1 MQEDATED
9 WRALLALSEDDNT
22 LLVGARSLGADER
35 ERHDFEREDVLRDAM
50 QAWRDNPLARRIIEL
65 TSEYVIGGG
74 IQVSCEHEATH
85 AFIQAFWN
93 HPLNQLPARMVEW
106 CDELGRSGELFLLVT
121 TGADGMS
128 YVRAIPAIHIVQV
141 LTAKND
147 LQQESGYVET
157 LADALEPR
165 TWPSYT
171 QVREA
176 GKLDGFVLH
185 YAVNRLAGT
194 VRGESD
200 LAPVL
205 RWIRR
210 YSGWLEDRA
219 RLNRYRNTFLFVV
232 RAKFASESERQARQ
246 VALSA
251 APPSPGSILVVDES
265 ETWEVLNPQ
274 LESRDA
280 NEDGLAL
287 KKMIASGAG
296 LPLHFLAE
304 PEGSTRTTAESAGGP
319 TYRRFEQRQEYFVW
333 LLQDLLRVVLERRAL
348 VDHRVRAGAKLRVT
362 GADLSARDN
371 ASQALAASTVIAAFR
386 ELRERGLIDDA
397 ELLRMAY
404 KFAGE
409 SVDVEEVLRAG
420 KQAGQVRDLSPD
432 PPGED
437 RRTISKPAGIKIDA
451 DGEPG
456 GSAAIA

>member
-1 MQEDATED
+1 MHEGTAEN
-9 WRALLALSEDDNT
+9 WRALLAVAEDDNT

-35 ERHDFEREDVLRDAM
+35 ERYDSEREGVLRDAM
-50 QAWRDNPLARRIIEL
+50 QAWRDNPLARRIVEL
-65 TSEYVIGGG
+65 TTEYVIGGG
-74 IQVSCEHEATH
+74 IHVSCEHEATH
-85 AFIQAFWN
+85 AFIQVFWN

-121 TGADGMS
+121 TGPDGMS
-128 YVRAIPAIHIVQV
+128 YVRAIPAIHISQV
-141 LTAKND
+141 LTAQND
-147 LQQESGYVET
+147 LQQETGYVE
-157 LADALEPR
+157 LVLDEVEPR
-165 TWPSYT
+165 VWPSYT
-171 QVREA
+171 LASQGGE
-176 GKLDGFVLH
+176 LDGFVLH

-232 RAKFASESERQARQ
+232 RAKFASETERQARQ
-246 VALSA
+246 AALSA
-251 APPSPGSILVVDES
+251 APPTPGSILVVDES
-265 ETWEVLNPQ
+265 EIWEVLNPQ

-333 LLQDLLRVVLERRAL
+333 LLQDLLRVVVERRARI
-348 VDHRVRAGAKLRVT
+348 DHRVKAGAQLRVA

-371 ASQALAASTVIAAFR
+371 ASQAVAASTVIGAFR
-386 ELRERGLIDDA
+386 ELRDRGLIDDA
-397 ELLRMAY
+397 ELVRMAY

-420 KQAGQVRDLSPD
+420 KRAGRVRDLNPEPEGGTD
-432 PPGED
+432 QGIARP
-437 RRTISKPAGIKIDA
+437 IGIKIGV
-451 DGEPG
+451 DGEPA
-456 GSAAIA
+456 GSAAIG

>member
-1 MQEDATED
+1 MEDE
-9 WRALLALSEDDNT
+9 NT
-22 LLVGARSLGADER
+22 FLIGARSLSGAEHER
-35 ERHDFEREDVLRDAM
+35 FEYDRMELLRDAM
-50 QAWRDNPLARRIIEL
+50 QAWRDNPLARRIVEL
-65 TSEYVIGGG
+65 TTQYVIGGG
-74 IQVSCEHEATH
+74 IRVSCDHEPTH
-85 AFIQAFWN
+85 AFVQAFWN

-128 YVRAIPAIHIVQV
+128 FVRAIPSLNVVLVQ
-141 LTAKND
+141 TAAND
-147 LQQESGYVET
+147 LQQETGYVET
-157 LADALEPR
+157 VPFELEPR
-165 TWPSYT
+165 VWPSYGSAI
-171 QVREA
+171 QA
-176 GKLDGFVLH
+176 GELTSGFVLH

-232 RAKFASESERQARQ
+232 RAKFASEAERLARQ
-246 VALSA
+246 SALAQA
-251 APPSPGSILVVDES
+251 APTPGSILVVDES
-265 ETWEVLNPQ
+265 ETWDVLNPQ
-274 LESRDA
+274 LESHDA

-319 TYRRFEQRQEYFVW
+319 TYRRFEQRQEFFTW
-333 LLQDLLRVVLERRAL
+333 MLQDLLRVVVERRAQ
-348 VDHRVRAGAKLRVT
+348 VDPRVKPDAPLRVS

-371 ASQALAASTVIAAFR
+371 ASQAVAASTVVGAFR
-386 ELRERGLIDDA
+386 ELRDRGLIDDA
-397 ELLRMAY
+397 ELVRMAY

-409 SVDVEEVLRAG
+409 SVDVEEVLRDG
-420 KQAGQVRDLSPD
+420 QRAGQVVDLNPD
-432 PPGED
+432 ARAG
-437 RRTISKPAGIKIDA
+437 RALAKPAGIQIGA

-456 GSAAIA
+456 GAAAIR